1 MLRYIIG
8 GVALGAI
15 GFGLGKYFS
24 ESGHYCDYWN
34 QSSHKTNGDIDKSA
48 LKDKFLVIYA
58 GIENLQRALPAILE
72 ESGLRKFIGAEN
84 AKVIEFSE
92 YDEKYKFAL
101 ICLVNNS
108 KRDTSFLDSLSNV
121 LNNILLKITQKRD
134 DTKEDDS
141 FLKVDAHQAG
151 LIYALVEAN
160 NKFVTMLRQINEMK
174 DIDVVLDILH
184 EWIEIYEND
193 YFKKAFAWAVLV
205 SSFFFAF
212 CKKWLK
218 CF

>member
-24 ESGHYCDYWN
+24 ESGHYCDYLN
-34 QSSHKTNGDIDKSA
+34 QSSQNPNGEIDKSA
-48 LKDKFLVIYA
+48 LQDKFLEIYA

-84 AKVIEFSE
+84 AKVIEISE

-121 LNNILLKITQKRD
+121 LSNILLKITQKRD

-193 YFKKAFAWAVLV
+193 YFKRALRELF
-205 SSFFFAF
+205 
-212 CKKWLK
+212 
-218 CF
+218 

>member
-24 ESGHYCDYWN
+24 ESEHYCDYLN
-34 QSSHKTNGDIDKSA
+34 KSAQNPNDEIDKSTVQ
-48 LKDKFLVIYA
+48 DKFLEIYA
-58 GIENLQRALPAILE
+58 GIENLQKSLPTILE

-84 AKVIEFSE
+84 ANVIEFSKD
-92 YDEKYKFAL
+92 DEKYKFAL

-108 KRDTSFLDSLSNV
+108 KRDTSFLDRLSNV
-121 LNNILLKITQKRD
+121 LNNILLRVTQKKD

-160 NKFVTMLRQINEMK
+160 NKFVTTLRQINEMK

-193 YFKKAFAWAVLV
+193 YFKKTFA
-205 SSFFFAF
+205 
-212 CKKWLK
+212 
-218 CF
+218 

>member
-1 MLRYIIG
+1 M
-8 GVALGAI
+8 ALGAI

-24 ESGHYCDYWN
+24 ESEHYCDYLN
-34 QSSHKTNGDIDKSA
+34 QSSQNPNDEIDKSTMQ
-48 LKDKFLVIYA
+48 DKFLEIYA
-58 GIENLQRALPAILE
+58 GIENLQRALPTILE

-84 AKVIEFSE
+84 AKVIEFSQD
-92 YDEKYKFAL
+92 DEKYKFAL

-108 KRDTSFLDSLSNV
+108 KRDTGFLDSLSN
-121 LNNILLKITQKRD
+121 LLSDILLKITQKRD
-134 DTKEDDS
+134 DTKEEDS

-193 YFKKAFAWAVLV
+193 YFKKAFALAVLI
-205 SSFFFAF
+205 SSSFFAF

-218 CF
+218 SF

>member
-24 ESGHYCDYWN
+24 ESEHYCDYLN
-34 QSSHKTNGDIDKSA
+34 QSNQNPNDEIDKSTMQ
-48 LKDKFLVIYA
+48 DKFLEIYA

-84 AKVIEFSE
+84 AKVIEFSKD
-92 YDEKYKFAL
+92 DEKYKFAL
-101 ICLVNNS
+101 ICLANNS
-108 KRDTSFLDSLSNV
+108 KRDNSFLDSLSNV
-121 LNNILLKITQKRD
+121 LSNILLKITQKRD

-160 NKFVTMLRQINEMK
+160 NKFCLLYTSDAADE
-174 DIDVVLDILH
+174 
-184 EWIEIYEND
+184 
-193 YFKKAFAWAVLV
+193 
-205 SSFFFAF
+205 
-212 CKKWLK
+212 
-218 CF
+218 

>member
-24 ESGHYCDYWN
+24 ESEHYCDYLN
-34 QSSHKTNGDIDKSA
+34 QSSQNPNGEIDKSTMQ
-48 LKDKFLVIYA
+48 DKFLEIYA
-58 GIENLQRALPAILE
+58 GIENLQRALPTILK

-84 AKVIEFSE
+84 AKVIEFSQD
-92 YDEKYKFAL
+92 DEKYKFAL
-101 ICLVNNS
+101 ICLANNS
-108 KRDTSFLDSLSNV
+108 KRDTSFLDRLSNV
-121 LNNILLKITQKRD
+121 LSDILLKITQKRD
-134 DTKEDDS
+134 DKKEVDS

-193 YFKKAFAWAVLV
+193 YFKKAFA
-205 SSFFFAF
+205 
-212 CKKWLK
+212 
-218 CF
+218 

>member
-24 ESGHYCDYWN
+24 ESEHYCDYLN
-34 QSSHKTNGDIDKSA
+34 KSAQNPNGEIDKST
-48 LKDKFLVIYA
+48 LQDKFL
-58 GIENLQRALPAILE
+58 
-72 ESGLRKFIGAEN
+72 N
-84 AKVIEFSE
+84 AKVIEFSKD
-92 YDEKYKFAL
+92 DEKYKFAL

-108 KRDTSFLDSLSNV
+108 KRDTSFLDRLSN
-121 LNNILLKITQKRD
+121 LLSNILLKITQKRD
-134 DTKEDDS
+134 DTKEEDS

-174 DIDVVLDILH
+174 DIDVVLNILH

-193 YFKKAFAWAVLV
+193 YFKKTFA
-205 SSFFFAF
+205 
-212 CKKWLK
+212 
-218 CF
+218 

>member
-24 ESGHYCDYWN
+24 ESEHYCYYLN
-34 QSSHKTNGDIDKSA
+34 QSNQNPNDEIDKST
-48 LKDKFLVIYA
+48 LQDKFLEIYA
-58 GIENLQRALPAILE
+58 GIENLQRALPTILE
-72 ESGLRKFIGAEN
+72 ESGLRQFIGAEN
-84 AKVIEFSE
+84 AKVIEFSKD
-92 YDEKYKFAL
+92 DEKYKFAL

-121 LNNILLKITQKRD
+121 LSNILLKITQKRD
-134 DTKEDDS
+134 DKKDEDS

-193 YFKKAFAWAVLV
+193 YFKRAFA
-205 SSFFFAF
+205 
-212 CKKWLK
+212 
-218 CF
+218 

>member
-24 ESGHYCDYWN
+24 ESGHYCDYLN
-34 QSSHKTNGDIDKSA
+34 QSSQNPNDEIDKST
-48 LKDKFLVIYA
+48 LQDKFLEIYA

-72 ESGLRKFIGAEN
+72 ESGLRKFMGAEN
-84 AKVIEFSE
+84 AKVIEFSKD
-92 YDEKYKFAL
+92 DEKYKFAL

-108 KRDTSFLDSLSNV
+108 KRDTGFLDSLSNV

-134 DTKEDDS
+134 DKKEEDS

-193 YFKKAFAWAVLV
+193 YFKKAFA
-205 SSFFFAF
+205 
-212 CKKWLK
+212 
-218 CF
+218 

>member
-24 ESGHYCDYWN
+24 ESEHYCDYLN
-34 QSSHKTNGDIDKSA
+34 QSSQNPNDEIDKSTMQ
-48 LKDKFLVIYA
+48 DKFLEIYA
-58 GIENLQRALPAILE
+58 GIENLQKSLPTILE

-84 AKVIEFSE
+84 AKVIEFSQD
-92 YDEKYKFAL
+92 DEKYKFAL

-108 KRDTSFLDSLSNV
+108 KRDTGFLDSLSN
-121 LNNILLKITQKRD
+121 LLSDILLKITQKRD
-134 DTKEDDS
+134 DKKEEDS

-160 NKFVTMLRQINEMK
+160 NKFVTILRQINEMK

-193 YFKKAFAWAVLV
+193 YFKKAFA
-205 SSFFFAF
+205 
-212 CKKWLK
+212 
-218 CF
+218 

>member
-24 ESGHYCDYWN
+24 ESEHYCDYLN
-34 QSSHKTNGDIDKSA
+34 KSAQNPNGEIDKST
-48 LKDKFLVIYA
+48 LQDKFLEIYA
-58 GIENLQRALPAILE
+58 GIENLQKSLPTILE

-108 KRDTSFLDSLSNV
+108 KRDTSFLDSLSNI
-121 LNNILLKITQKRD
+121 LSNILLKITQKRD
-134 DTKEDDS
+134 DKKEEDN

-151 LIYALVEAN
+151 LIYALFEAN

-193 YFKKAFAWAVLV
+193 YFKKAFA
-205 SSFFFAF
+205 
-212 CKKWLK
+212 
-218 CF
+218 